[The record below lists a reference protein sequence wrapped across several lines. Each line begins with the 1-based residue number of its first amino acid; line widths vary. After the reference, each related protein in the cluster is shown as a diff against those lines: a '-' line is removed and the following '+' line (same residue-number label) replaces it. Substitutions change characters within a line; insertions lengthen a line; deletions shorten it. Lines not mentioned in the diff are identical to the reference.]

1 MCGSSPDDVVAR
13 HPGSDRSGAAGWRTR
28 RAWRRKIKTHTE
40 DGHAQVLLT
49 RELNSPLTAM
59 KGRIQ
64 LLRRRR
70 RQGGDTARLEAD
82 LAAIETELARLTAIV
97 GRINRGDGG

>member
-1 MCGSSPDDVVAR
+1 
-13 HPGSDRSGAAGWRTR
+13 
-28 RAWRRKIKTHTE
+28 
-40 DGHAQVLLT
+40 
-49 RELNSPLTAM
+49 M